1 MKKILLILFFGA
13 LLFWG
18 CHRNTHEKPPNIII
32 IMADDLGYGDLS
44 IYDHPDIDTPHLD
57 LLAKTGIRFTDF
69 HSNGT
74 VCSPTRAALLSGKYQ
89 QRVGI
94 DGVITAKYD
103 RDKGLSLSEKTFA
116 EYAKEAQ
123 YTTGMFGKWHL
134 GYDPKFNPI
143 HQGFDDYV
151 GFVSG
156 NVDYHSHIDQEG
168 YEDWWAG
175 DQLKK
180 EKGYSTDLITDHA
193 VRFIKQHHQSSF
205 LLYIAHEAPHYPFQG
220 RQSEAERKIRG
231 SENNNFINIGAA
243 ENKTELY
250 KEMVEVMD
258 EGIGVVLQTLKSLEI
273 EEQTF
278 IFFMSDNGASRYGNN
293 GVLKG
298 YKGSLWEGGHR
309 VAAIANWPG
318 RITAGQVLDEPLMTM
333 DVFPTVL
340 ELMGAPEKNNID
352 GLSFKDYL
360 LLGKKPI
367 KRDLF
372 WQFKKKLAM
381 RSGPWKLVLENPD
394 LAPQLFHLDQDIAE
408 TTDLASQFP
417 EQRDKLLKK
426 LMQWRDEVNN

>member
-1 MKKILLILFFGA
+1 
-13 LLFWG
+13 
-18 CHRNTHEKPPNIII
+18 
-32 IMADDLGYGDLS
+32 
-44 IYDHPDIDTPHLD
+44 
-57 LLAKTGIRFTDF
+57 
-69 HSNGT
+69 
-74 VCSPTRAALLSGKYQ
+74 
-89 QRVGI
+89 
-94 DGVITAKYD
+94 
-103 RDKGLSLSEKTFA
+103 
-116 EYAKEAQ
+116 
-123 YTTGMFGKWHL
+123 
-134 GYDPKFNPI
+134 
-143 HQGFDDYV
+143 
-151 GFVSG
+151 
-156 NVDYHSHIDQEG
+156 
-168 YEDWWAG
+168 
-175 DQLKK
+175 
-180 EKGYSTDLITDHA
+180 
-193 VRFIKQHHQSSF
+193 
-205 LLYIAHEAPHYPFQG
+205 
-220 RQSEAERKIRG
+220 
-231 SENNNFINIGAA
+231 
-243 ENKTELY
+243 
-250 KEMVEVMD
+250 MD
-258 EGIGVVLQTLKSLEI
+258 EGIGVVLQTLKNLEI

-298 YKGSLWEGGHR
+298 YKGSMWEGGHR

>member
-1 MKKILLILFFGA
+1 
-13 LLFWG
+13 
-18 CHRNTHEKPPNIII
+18 
-32 IMADDLGYGDLS
+32 MADDLGYGDLS
-44 IYDHPDIDTPHLD
+44 IYDHPNIDTPHLD

-180 EKGYSTDLITDHA
+180 EKD
-193 VRFIKQHHQSSF
+193 
-205 LLYIAHEAPHYPFQG
+205 
-220 RQSEAERKIRG
+220 
-231 SENNNFINIGAA
+231 GA
-243 ENKTELY
+243 
-250 KEMVEVMD
+250 
-258 EGIGVVLQTLKSLEI
+258 GC
-273 EEQTF
+273 
-278 IFFMSDNGASRYGNN
+278 
-293 GVLKG
+293 
-298 YKGSLWEGGHR
+298 
-309 VAAIANWPG
+309 
-318 RITAGQVLDEPLMTM
+318 
-333 DVFPTVL
+333 
-340 ELMGAPEKNNID
+340 
-352 GLSFKDYL
+352 
-360 LLGKKPI
+360 
-367 KRDLF
+367 
-372 WQFKKKLAM
+372 
-381 RSGPWKLVLENPD
+381 
-394 LAPQLFHLDQDIAE
+394 
-408 TTDLASQFP
+408 
-417 EQRDKLLKK
+417 
-426 LMQWRDEVNN
+426 